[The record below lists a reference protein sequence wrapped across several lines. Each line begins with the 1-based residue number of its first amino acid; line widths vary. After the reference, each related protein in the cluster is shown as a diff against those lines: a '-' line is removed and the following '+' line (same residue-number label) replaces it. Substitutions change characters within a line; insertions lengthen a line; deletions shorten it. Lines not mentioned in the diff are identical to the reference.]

1 MAPLVSPASSASG
14 EPQSVDTAGA
24 ESMPPGG
31 TDACK
36 DQVGSTVG
44 SDQESRNAVEAVVSV
59 DSSPSGTLVDE
70 ANHAP
75 GEGLENRPGPTVETV
90 DLGLSSTDS
99 ATESDGGLGPRT
111 STDPYAPGGPWA
123 YAETKCGRVFKIQSA
138 WVHPD
143 SGATLITKERV
154 EQAVRRKGNL
164 RTAWIDHDRD
174 AYSEEDVAAN
184 PRAVLG
190 QLKPAHVHVVEER
203 RNSTS
208 VAAVARAY
216 GLPPEQVEVAKGRGA
231 FLDCCEYLTHEH
243 TQQQAS
249 GKHLYD
255 DGAVHANF
263 DFRGALDRHRVQRAG
278 HGEAQENSRLSAVD
292 RLAMMVQNDG
302 LTLMEAEA
310 LDPLAYNRGE
320 TRLVRARSTY
330 LAKQPQPP
338 YRMNIYLF
346 GEGGTG
352 KDALARAMAR
362 QMVPGDWVPGAKE
375 PFFVLGGDNVGWEGY
390 DGEPVVIIEEA
401 RAGSLIKS
409 FGRKE
414 LFAFLNPFPGRQ
426 KLNIKNSSVLPVNII
441 TIMTGPDDYE
451 TFLDGLAGEY
461 TDRSGTRFTAENK
474 SQSYRRFPMIIPV
487 RDDEFDLMVNKG
499 FVDNTSEYRE
509 YYRYQGVRQ
518 NIRQVLRRVKGI
530 EDPGRR
536 VEVQLAIE
544 AKQVQPILAQHERI
558 VSSVSTEHEDPD
570 TLVEEFSGLGEF
582 VSEEERAASRADA
595 LARARAQ
602 ADGVTA
608 DFLAAG
614 MASRAWVSERTGLPP
629 VIYTD
634 SNPDM
639 SLWHAATETYN
650 GQPPLPLSRISPE
663 FKSPD

>member
-1 MAPLVSPASSASG
+1 M
-14 EPQSVDTAGA
+14 
-24 ESMPPGG
+24 
-31 TDACK
+31 
-36 DQVGSTVG
+36 
-44 SDQESRNAVEAVVSV
+44 
-59 DSSPSGTLVDE
+59 
-70 ANHAP
+70 
-75 GEGLENRPGPTVETV
+75 

-123 YAETKCGRVFKIQSA
+123 YAETKRGRIFKIQSA

-174 AYSEEDVAAN
+174 TYSKEDVAEN

-216 GLPPEQVEVAKGRGA
+216 GLRPEQVEVAKGRGA

-243 TQQQAS
+243 AQQQAS

-255 DGAVHANF
+255 DGAIHANF
-263 DFRGALDRHRVQRAG
+263 DLRGALDHHRAQRTGLARSS
-278 HGEAQENSRLSAVD
+278 EAIKLSAVD
-292 RLAMMVQNDG
+292 RLAMMIQNEG

-320 TRLVRARSTY
+320 PRLVRARSTY

-338 YRMNIYLF
+338 FRMNIYLF

-362 QMVPGDWVPGAKE
+362 QLVPGDWIPGVKE
-375 PFFVLGGDNVGWEGY
+375 PFFILGGENVTWEGY
-390 DGEPVVIIEEA
+390 DGQLAVIIEEGRPA
-401 RAGSLIKS
+401 SLVKS

-414 LFAFLNPFPGRQ
+414 LLTFLNPFPARQ
-426 KLNIKNSSVLPVNII
+426 KLNIKNSSVLPVNTFTII
-441 TIMTGPDDYE
+441 TGPDDYE

-461 TDRSGTRFTAENK
+461 IDRSGTRFTAENK
-474 SQSYRRFPMIIPV
+474 NQTYRRIPMIIPV

-509 YYRYQGVRQ
+509 YYYYKGIRQ

-530 EDPGRR
+530 EDPDRR
-536 VEVQLAIE
+536 VDVQLAIE

-558 VSSVSTEHEDPD
+558 VSSVSTEYEDPD

-608 DFLAAG
+608 GFLAAG
-614 MASRAWVSERTGLPP
+614 LINRTWVAEREGLPP
-629 VIYTD
+629 VIYSD
-634 SNPDM
+634 GNPDM
-639 SLWHAATETYN
+639 SLWDASTGTYN

-663 FKSPD
+663 FKSTD